1 MIYLYNMK
9 RPEFQQILELYDL
22 YKNGMTMRELASS
35 RDFSEESIRRWFI
48 EKGLNTKLLW
58 NKPRFDYTYFHNID
72 TTRKAYY
79 LGFLFADGSICRNN
93 YRISIFLQ
101 DRDSNIIKSFHSDL
115 KSQINIQYREAF
127 DNTRAQYG
135 VYFNSKDM
143 YYDLINL
150 GIKDNKSIEGM
161 NFPSIDS
168 NLIPH
173 FIRGFFDGDGTI
185 CLRQAMYKG
194 RKNGINRQMKFT
206 CTCKSFIERL
216 SKEIYLGCGA
226 LGLIKEI
233 SNYSKTKSRTTT
245 IYNLQ
250 YWRVEDL
257 KSLYTYL
264 YNNSDISLERKRLK
278 MEQAM
283 LTVRES
289 LELKS

>member
-1 MIYLYNMK
+1 MK
-9 RPEFQQILELYDL
+9 RPEFQQILELYEL
-22 YKNGMTMRELASS
+22 YKNGITMRELAST
-35 RDFSEESIRRWFI
+35 RDFSEETIRRWFI

-58 NKPRFDYTYFHNID
+58 SKPKFDYTYFHNID

-79 LGFLFADGSICRNN
+79 LGFLFADGCICKSH

-150 GIKDNKSIEGM
+150 GIRPNKSIDGM

-168 NLIPH
+168 YLIPH
-173 FIRGFFDGDGTI
+173 FIRGFFDGDGTVG
-185 CLRQAMYKG
+185 LRQAMYKG
-194 RKNGINRQMKFT
+194 KKNGINRNMKFA
-206 CTCKSFIERL
+206 CTCKSFIEKL

-226 LGLIKEI
+226 LGSIKEI
-233 SNYSKTKSRTTT
+233 SNYSKTKSRATP
-245 IYNLQ
+245 IYNLI
-250 YWRVEDL
+250 YWRVGDL
-257 KSLYTYL
+257 KSLYAYL
-264 YNNSDISLERKRLK
+264 YNNSDICLERKRLK

>member
-1 MIYLYNMK
+1 MK
-9 RPEFQQILELYDL
+9 RLEFQQILELYDL

-35 RDFSEESIRRWFI
+35 RDFSEETIRRWFI
-48 EKGLNTKLLW
+48 ENGLNTKLLAP
-58 NKPRFDYTYFHNID
+58 KPKFDYTYFHNIN

-79 LGFLFADGSICRNN
+79 LGFLYADGSICKND

-101 DRDSNIIKSFHSDL
+101 DRDCNIIKSLHSDL
-115 KSQINIQYREAF
+115 KSQTNIQYREAF
-127 DNTRAQYG
+127 NNRKAQYG

-150 GIKDNKSIEGM
+150 GIKDNKSIKGV

-168 NLIPH
+168 YLIPH
-173 FIRGFFDGDGTI
+173 FIRGFFDGDGTVG
-185 CLRQAMYKG
+185 LRQAMYKG
-194 RKNGINRQMKFT
+194 RKNGINRNMKFT
-206 CTCKSFIERL
+206 CTCKSFIEKL

-226 LGLIKEI
+226 LGSIKEI
-233 SNYSKTKSRTTT
+233 SNYSKTKSRATN
-245 IYNLQ
+245 IYNLI
-250 YWRVEDL
+250 YWRVSDL
-257 KSLYTYL
+257 KSLYAYL
-264 YNNSDISLERKRLK
+264 YNNSDICLERKRLK

>member
-1 MIYLYNMK
+1 MK

-48 EKGLNTKLLW
+48 EKGLNTKLLC
-58 NKPRFDYTYFHNID
+58 KPKFDYTYFNNID
-72 TTRKAYY
+72 TSRKAYY
-79 LGFLFADGSICRNN
+79 LGFLFADGCIEKNDYN
-93 YRISIFLQ
+93 ITIFLQ
-101 DRDSNIIKSFHSDL
+101 DRDSSIIHSFYNDL
-115 KSQINIQYREAF
+115 KSQLKIYYREAHH
-127 DNTRAQYG
+127 NTKAQYG
-135 VYFNSKDM
+135 LSLNSKDM
-143 YYDLINL
+143 YKDLVNL
-150 GIKDNKSIEGM
+150 GVKDNKSIEGM
-161 NFPSIDS
+161 NFPLLDS

-264 YNNSDISLERKRLK
+264 YNNSDICLERKRLK